1 MNNSFVLAL
10 STLIGTIIGAG
21 IFGLPFVISKSG
33 VIPGVFYFLILGGA
47 VTLLHLF
54 IGEIALRTSEK
65 HRLIGYADIYLGNW
79 GKVLATLSTFVGT
92 IGALLA
98 YIIIGGIFLQ
108 KVVSPFVPI
117 SEMTLSLLFWAGL
130 SLFILRGIQL
140 IAKAEFVMNIALF
153 SVIAIVFIFAFPHV
167 KTQNFQLFDASN
179 IMLPFGVVLFALAGW
194 SAIPEIADLFKKRKE
209 RRNLDNLIVWSS
221 IIVIGLYALFT
232 FFVVGVSGGD
242 TSPDTIAGL
251 EPLLGENIV
260 MLGALFGLIAIAASF
275 LVLGNYLKNSL
286 RYDFNF
292 PYLPAA
298 FIAIVA
304 PLLLFLAGFQDF
316 IAVIGLVGV
325 FIGVVEGILIV
336 LIFQK
341 AKQKGDR
348 KPEYTIRVPRIILFV
363 LATILIAGAI
373 AEIML

>member
-33 VIPGVFYFLILGGA
+33 VIPGIFYFLILGVA

-79 GKVLATLSTFVGT
+79 GKALATLSTFVGT

-108 KVVSPFVPI
+108 KVVSPFVSI

-130 SLFILRGIQL
+130 SLFILKGIQF

-153 SVIAIVFIFAFPHV
+153 SVIAIVFIFALPHV
-167 KTQNFQLFDASN
+167 KTQNFQLFDVPN

-221 IIVIGLYALFT
+221 IIVIGLYVLFT

-242 TSPDTIAGL
+242 TSPDAIAGL
-251 EPLLGENIV
+251 EPLLGGNIV
-260 MLGALFGLIAIAASF
+260 ILGALFGLIAIAASF

-286 RYDFNF
+286 RYDFHF

-298 FIAIVA
+298 SIAIIA

-316 IAVIGLVGV
+316 VVVIGLVGV

-336 LIFQK
+336 LIFK
-341 AKQKGDR
+341 RAKQKGDR
-348 KPEYTIRVPRIILFV
+348 DPEYNVRLPSVFLV
-363 LATILIAGAI
+363 LLVGILIAGAI
-373 AEIML
+373 AEVVL

>member
-33 VIPGVFYFLILGGA
+33 IIPGLFYLLILGGA

-65 HRLIGYADIYLGNW
+65 HRLIGYAGIYLGNW
-79 GKVLATLSTFVGT
+79 GKGLATISTFVGT

-140 IAKAEFVMNIALF
+140 ITKAEFVMNIALF
-153 SVIAIVFIFAFPHV
+153 SVIAVVFIFAFPHV

-209 RRNLDNLIVWSS
+209 RKNLDNLIVWSS

-242 TSPDTIAGL
+242 TSPDAIAGL
-251 EPLLGENIV
+251 EPLLGGNIV
-260 MLGALFGLIAIAASF
+260 ILGALFGLIAIAASF

-286 RYDFNF
+286 RYDFHF
-292 PYLPAA
+292 PYFPAA
-298 FIAIVA
+298 FIAIFV

-316 IAVIGLVGV
+316 ITVIGLVGV

-341 AKQKGDR
+341 AKKKGDR
-348 KPEYTIRVPRIILFV
+348 KPEYNVSLPPVFLV
-363 LATILIAGAI
+363 ALVGILIAGAV
-373 AEIML
+373 AEVIL